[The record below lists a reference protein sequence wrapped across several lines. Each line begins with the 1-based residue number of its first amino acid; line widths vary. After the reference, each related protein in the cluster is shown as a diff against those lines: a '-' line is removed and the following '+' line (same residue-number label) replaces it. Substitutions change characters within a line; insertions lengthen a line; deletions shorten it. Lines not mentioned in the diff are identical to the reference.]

1 MGDCFVLAILDYMED
16 SFKPIENIVE
26 KEESTPLHKN
36 QLQTPKGNCL
46 PQPPPMT
53 PNTRKK
59 KSCIASEITIL
70 VRNLDSPTPAEKA
83 IAFSI
88 GLKQLGLYDRV
99 HFEKKVHKIRKKID
113 IIWN

>member
-1 MGDCFVLAILDYMED
+1 MGNCFVLAIPDYMED
-16 SFKPIENIVE
+16 SFKPIENIAE
-26 KEESTPLHKN
+26 KEESTPLHNN
-36 QLQTPKGNCL
+36 QLQTPKSNSL

-70 VRNLDSPTPAEKA
+70 VRNLDSPTPGEKA

>member
-1 MGDCFVLAILDYMED
+1 
-16 SFKPIENIVE
+16 
-26 KEESTPLHKN
+26 
-36 QLQTPKGNCL
+36 
-46 PQPPPMT
+46 MT

-70 VRNLDSPTPAEKA
+70 VRNLDSPTPGEKA